1 MPDLWAN
8 DDDEYD
14 DDVHGDYCV
23 ELHLVPAMVPMIDV
37 NLYINQND
45 PAKLAQGGR
54 KSHCRL
60 APRGAMLFDT
70 GDKSYYQF
78 SESTMVVETLAPKQ
92 PMTLIVLKHVIQTFD
107 QDLRAETVK
116 ATLQFKDVDRQ
127 RADDLE
133 VQAWAP
139 FHDLEDWNP

>member
-14 DDVHGDYCV
+14 DDDVHDDYCV

-60 APRGAMLFDT
+60 VPRGAMLFDT
-70 GDKSYYQF
+70 GDKPYYQF
-78 SESTMVVETLAPKQ
+78 SVERL
-92 PMTLIVLKHVIQTFD
+92 L
-107 QDLRAETVK
+107 
-116 ATLQFKDVDRQ
+116 
-127 RADDLE
+127 
-133 VQAWAP
+133 
-139 FHDLEDWNP
+139 